1 MKTYKILSD
10 RLVIGNKGQTIDEKA
25 LDGANIA
32 ALIDG
37 GHIEPVANIK
47 KTDETVKDTKDNG

>member
-1 MKTYKILSD
+1 MKQYKILSD

-25 LDGANIA
+25 LEGANIS

-37 GHIEPVANIK
+37 GHIEVVVVSK
-47 KTDETVKDTKDNG
+47 KTEETAKDTK

>member
-10 RLVIGNKGQTIDEKA
+10 ILVLGNKGESIDEAA
-25 LDGANIA
+25 LEGANIA

-37 GHIEPVANIK
+37 GHIELASLAK
-47 KTDETVKDTKDNG
+47 KTDETPKDK

>member
-1 MKTYKILSD
+1 MATYKILSE
-10 RLVIGNKGQTIDEKA
+10 RLTAGNKGQTVDESV

-37 GHIEPVANIK
+37 GHIEPVSNSK
-47 KTDETVKDTKDNG
+47 KTDETPKDK